1 MKPERSIDEKTIR
14 KHDMPLRLLRFFIM
28 HRNYDHS
35 AIGDLQELY
44 EDRLMDGGRLHA
56 SLWIWRQ
63 VLRSL
68 PIFIIHAF
76 IWRIIM
82 LKNYLKVALRNI
94 KRYKAYS
101 FINISG
107 LAVGL
112 ACCILIFLWVQDE
125 WSYDRYHQHADRVF
139 RISYGE
145 REGETVEHIALS
157 PFAAAP
163 IVTEEI
169 PEIVA
174 FTRLQWHQGLFLV
187 GEETFEETDIF
198 YVDADFFAIFSHEFL
213 AGDPTTALS
222 QSGSAVLTESTARK
236 LFGSSDI
243 LGRILH
249 LREEGNLQV
258 TAVIADV
265 PPNSHCQFR
274 ALISNHRIRQTM
286 SDLYTSWDWIRGW
299 SYVLL
304 RDGAEPDDVVRKINQ
319 VALKHR
325 DEEAVQ
331 YASQPDIKLQR
342 ITDVHL
348 TSHLLGELET
358 NGSMQ
363 LVVVFSLIAVFILL
377 IACINF
383 MNLATAR
390 SANRS
395 KEVGMRKVMGAQ
407 KGHLIHQFLSETV
420 LTAAVALAVALM
432 LVVLILPAFNQLTSK
447 NLYLDF
453 LSHGNFWG
461 GMAVLILVTGAV
473 SGSYPA
479 FYLSSFQPIVTLRK
493 TLSSGLRGSVFRS
506 VLVVLQFSVSIAL
519 IISTVVIVH
528 QLKFM
533 KHKDLGFDKEQV
545 LVVSMRGSR
554 IQQQAGALKQAL
566 LRNPR
571 IRRATVSFGVPG
583 RVHVTRGIMYE
594 GQPED
599 EQHELELFFSD
610 YDFARTYGIKIIK
623 GRDFSEKYGSDAS
636 GAFLL
641 NETAARRLGW
651 GVEAVGKKVGF
662 STDEMKPVV
671 GIVKD
676 FHFASLRSVIAPMGI
691 LLTEERVRQLSLKV
705 DKEELQ
711 ETIAFVEETWKTF
724 EPHLE
729 FRYRFTDSQFD
740 ALYRS
745 EDRLGR
751 IITVFS
757 AIAIAVACL
766 GLFGLASYTAEQRT
780 KEIGIRKVLGA
791 SIPGL
796 ILMLMRQF
804 LRWVVLSNVI
814 AWPVAYFLMN
824 RWLQE
829 YAYRIEFG
837 WWICPLAG
845 GVALVVTLMTVGY
858 QTMKTTTA
866 NPVKSLRYE

>member
-1 MKPERSIDEKTIR
+1 MV
-14 KHDMPLRLLRFFIM
+14 
-28 HRNYDHS
+28 
-35 AIGDLQELY
+35 GDLEELY
-44 EDRLMDGGRLHA
+44 EEKVYQHGGFMA
-56 SLWIWRQ
+56 AFWLWKQ
-63 VLRSL
+63 VLRSAL
-68 PIFIIHAF
+68 RFSIHDF
-76 IWRIIM
+76 FWRLM
-82 LKNYLKVALRNI
+82 MFKNYIKVTLRNLT
-94 KRYKAYS
+94 KHKAYS

-125 WSYDRYHQHADRVF
+125 WSYDRYHEHADRVY

-145 REGETVEHIALS
+145 REGETVERIAFS

-163 IVTEEI
+163 ILTEEI

-174 FTRLQWHQGLFLV
+174 FSRLQWHQGLFMI
-187 GEETFEETDIF
+187 EEEAFEETDIF
-198 YVDADFFAIFSHEFL
+198 YVDPDFFAIFSHEFL
-213 AGDPTTALS
+213 AGDPKTALS
-222 QSGSAVLTESTARK
+222 QSGSAVLPESTARK
-236 LFGSSDI
+236 LFGSSDV

-249 LREEGNLQV
+249 LREEGDLQV

-265 PPNSHCQFR
+265 PPNSHFQFR
-274 ALISNHRIRQTM
+274 VLISNHRIRQTM
-286 SDLYTSWDWIRGW
+286 SDLYTSWDWIQGW

-304 RDGAEPDDVVRKINQ
+304 RDGAEPDDVARKINQ

-325 DEEAVQ
+325 DEEAAQ
-331 YASQPDIKLQR
+331 YASDPDVALQR
-342 ITDVHL
+342 ITDIHL

-358 NGSMQ
+358 NSSMQ

-447 NLYLDF
+447 NLHLDF
-453 LSHGNFWG
+453 LSHGTFWG
-461 GMAVLILVTGAV
+461 GMAVLILITGAL

-493 TLSSGLRGSVFRS
+493 TLSSGLRGSAFRS

-519 IISTVVIVH
+519 IISTVVIVY

-545 LVVSMRGSR
+545 LVVSMRESR

-571 IRRATVSFGVPG
+571 IRRATVSFGIPG
-583 RVHVTRGIMYE
+583 RVRVTRGIMYE
-594 GQPED
+594 GQPEG
-599 EQHELELFFSD
+599 EHHELEFFYSD
-610 YDFARTYGIKIIK
+610 YDFARTYGIKIIE
-623 GRDFSEKYGSDAS
+623 GRDFSKEYGSDAS

-651 GVEAVGKKVGF
+651 GMDAVGKKIGF

-676 FHFASLRSVIAPMGI
+676 FHFESLRSVIAPMGI
-691 LLTEERVRQLSLKV
+691 LLTNERVRQVSLKV
-705 DKEELQ
+705 DTEDLR

-729 FRYRFTDSQFD
+729 FQYRFADAQFD
-740 ALYRS
+740 TLYHS

-751 IITVFS
+751 IITVFA

-780 KEIGIRKVLGA
+780 KEIGIRKVMGA
-791 SIPGL
+791 SISGL
-796 ILMLMRQF
+796 ILMLLKQF
-804 LRWVVLSNVI
+804 LKWVVLSNVI

-829 YAYRIEFG
+829 YAYRIEFA

-845 GVALVVTLMTVGY
+845 GAALVVTLMTVGY
-858 QTMKTTTA
+858 QTMKTTAA